1 MAKKLLISA
10 CLDPNPVVFLE
21 PRWLYQTT
29 GPVSDSVEVVA
40 LDKCRTI
47 RVGSDITIVSYG
59 DGVLPTLQA
68 ASLLSEYGISAEV
81 IDLVS
86 INPIDYE
93 GLTKSVIASKR
104 LLTIDMT
111 NSAFSV
117 GREVIGNLM
126 QNKDIFSAVKEVAA
140 LATPNVPCPTATS
153 LTAEYYP
160 TRISIA
166 NKVLEMFGKPLLN
179 TKLEFEEL
187 HLAPKFEFEYE

>member
-1 MAKKLLISA
+1 
-10 CLDPNPVVFLE
+10 
-21 PRWLYQTT
+21 LYQTT
-29 GPVSDSVEVVA
+29 GPVSDSAEVVD
-40 LDKCRTI
+40 LDKCRI
-47 RVGSDITIVSYG
+47 VRAGSDITIVSYG

-68 ASLLSEYGISAEV
+68 SSLLSEYGISAEI

-104 LLTIDMT
+104 LLTVDMT

-166 NKVLEMFGKPLLN
+166 NKVLEMFGKPLLD